1 MKRHIPDNV
10 HLNGNKVSKSN
21 PLTPVILSKELAQL
35 RAVAETPL
43 MAYEYA

>member
-1 MKRHIPDNV
+1 LKRNLSESA

-35 RAVAETPL
+35 RAVPEAPL